1 MLYLYPTMQYY
12 VMSSEFLNF
21 ELKFLNIKYV
31 RFLSGT
37 GSSMIVND
45 VTFD

>member
-1 MLYLYPTMQYY
+1 MLYLYPTMQHY

-21 ELKFLNIKYV
+21 ELINV

-37 GSSMIVND
+37 GSSMIVHD